1 MLRFAMHSEKQTL
14 HPSSRQVRRIGSILM
29 IGLMT
34 CMAGCEQTA
43 PIITYRVPTKLPDEL
58 LPGKDRMLAAM
69 VPKDQNIW
77 FFKVTGPEGAVGAI
91 EVPFRDFVEDIEF
104 ANGVPV
110 LADLPK
116 GWRRGG
122 EKPFRYAT
130 LDVETEEKQLGV
142 SVSKLPRREDSTWDQ
157 QVEDNVNRWRGQL
170 GLGKSDQKWAEAEP
184 LEVKAADFEPDAIWV
199 DLVGTHN
206 GSPMA
211 APFANR
217 VPPPPPTPP
226 NSDASGSQ
234 PALSDDRMLAAMVPK
249 VDDVW
254 FFKVRGSQES
264 VASVATLLKDF
275 VESLEFDKGV
285 PVLTALPTGWTR
297 GEEKPFR
304 YATLDVE
311 TPTGKLDVSV
321 SKLGR
326 QEERPWEEQVEMNVN
341 RWRGQMG
348 LPPSD
353 QQWAGGQPLEVKAA
367 DSGSVWVD
375 LTVKPEANQPNV
387 SVSAGTDQPKEL
399 LTFERPEGWRAGR
412 LSSMRLAA
420 FNVGPEDAPAE
431 ITVIPAG
438 GQLRGNVARWLGQIR
453 DGAVPDEV
461 IDQALKDGQELTVAG
476 IVGKR
481 FLLTGEDPDKGRAI
495 DATILPLGPDGK
507 MNLFIK
513 MTGPAE
519 TVVKESD
526 AIASFLNSLKLNL

>member
-1 MLRFAMHSEKQTL
+1 MLRFAIHSGKQSL
-14 HPSSRQVRRIGSILM
+14 QSYSWQARCIGSTLM
-29 IGLMT
+29 ICLMT
-34 CMAGCEQTA
+34 CMAGCDQTA
-43 PIITYRVPTKLPDEL
+43 PITTYTVPTRLPDEL
-58 LPGKDRMLAAM
+58 LPEQDRMLAAM
-69 VPKDQNIW
+69 VPKGQNIW
-77 FFKVTGPEGAVGAI
+77 FFKVTGPEGAVGSI
-91 EVPFRDFVEDIEF
+91 ELPFRNFVENIEF
-104 ANGVPV
+104 ADGTPV
-110 LADLPK
+110 LTDLPK

-142 SVSKLPRREDSTWDQ
+142 SISKLPRRDDSTWDQ

-184 LEVKAADFEPDAIWV
+184 LEVRAADFNTDAIWV
-199 DLVGTHN
+199 DLVGTQN
-206 GSPMA
+206 SSPMT

-217 VPPPPPTPP
+217 VPPPT

-264 VASVATLLKDF
+264 VASVATLLKGF

-285 PVLTALPTGWTR
+285 PVLTDLPTGWTR

-304 YATLDVE
+304 YATLNVE

-348 LPPSD
+348 LSPSD

-375 LTVKPEANQPNV
+375 LTVTPEANQP
-387 SVSAGTDQPKEL
+387 SVSAGTGQPKEL
-399 LTFERPEGWRAGR
+399 LTFEPPEGWRTGS

-420 FNVGPEDAPAE
+420 FNVGPEDASAE

-438 GQLRGNVARWLGQIR
+438 GKLRGNVARWLGQIR
-453 DGAVPDEV
+453 DGAVPDDI
-461 IDQALKDGQELTVAG
+461 IDQALKDGQEVTVAG

-481 FLLTGEDPDKGRAI
+481 FLLTGEDPDQGLAI
-495 DATILPLGPDGK
+495 DATVLPLGPDGK